1 MQRDGDV
8 MRYDKFEILAAFC
21 EAAEWA
27 SDPDLVYRRMVCTA
41 ARYLECESAHIH
53 LLEFDG
59 YNLMRC
65 ASYFDPSVV
74 STEEH
79 MSLTADV
86 GRMASLVDS
95 ADLIVMDYL
104 HPHDQDVIPDLIH
117 EIGLESGV
125 SIPLNTSSGVVGMLT
140 LGYNRAFPWGEDDH
154 GFLLQLGRALGAL
167 VQRIQMSKKDLE
179 LQMLRERKRLSSEI
193 HDTVSQM
200 VSALAIHADIAG
212 ECLVEED
219 VAGAESE
226 VSVVADQARKI
237 TKILRQ
243 EMLSLRETIEGE
255 GDLEKDSAGILE
267 RFEAQWGCEVV
278 FSKEGAAETVVAEYA
293 RLQLSRIVNEC
304 LQNVVRHARAT
315 SVAVKL
321 RRENGSA
328 VLTIAD
334 NGVGFD
340 PTGVAPERLG
350 IRIMHERAASI
361 GGSISLE
368 SSDRGTTVS
377 IKAPIMVR

>member
-1 MQRDGDV
+1 
-8 MRYDKFEILAAFC
+8 MRYDRFEVLAAFC
-21 EAAEWA
+21 KAAEWA
-27 SDPDLVYRRMVCTA
+27 ADPDLVYRRIVRTA

-65 ASYFDPSVV
+65 ASYFDPSVE

-79 MSLTADV
+79 TSLTADV

-95 ADLIVMDYL
+95 ADLIIMDYL
-104 HPHDQDVIPDLIH
+104 HPHDQDVIPDLIR

-125 SIPLNTSSGVVGMLT
+125 SIPLDTSSGVVGMLT
-140 LGYNRAFPWGEDDH
+140 LGYNRAFPWSEGDY
-154 GFLLQLGRALGAL
+154 GFLLELGRALGAL
-167 VQRIQMSKKDLE
+167 IQRIQMSKKDLE

-200 VSALAIHADIAG
+200 VSALALHADIAA
-212 ECLVEED
+212 ECLDEGD
-219 VAGAESE
+219 CAGAEKE
-226 VSVVADQARKI
+226 MGVVADQARQI

-243 EMLSLRETIEGE
+243 EMLSLREPIEGE
-255 GDLEKDSAGILE
+255 GDLEADIVGILE

-278 FSKEGAAETVVAEYA
+278 FSKEGDAETIVSEYA

-315 SVAVKL
+315 SVSVRL

-334 NGVGFD
+334 DGIGFD
-340 PTGVAPERLG
+340 PASVAPERLG
-350 IRIMHERAASI
+350 IRIMRERAASI
-361 GGSISLE
+361 GGSVSLE
-368 SSDRGTTVS
+368 SGDRGTTVA

>member
-1 MQRDGDV
+1 
-8 MRYDKFEILAAFC
+8 
-21 EAAEWA
+21 
-27 SDPDLVYRRMVCTA
+27 
-41 ARYLECESAHIH
+41 
-53 LLEFDG
+53 
-59 YNLMRC
+59 
-65 ASYFDPSVV
+65 
-74 STEEH
+74 

-104 HPHDQDVIPDLIH
+104 HPHDQDVIPDLIR

-140 LGYNRAFPWGEDDH
+140 LGYSRAFPWGEDDH

-200 VSALAIHADIAG
+200 VSALALHADIAA
-212 ECLVEED
+212 ECLDEGD
-219 VAGAESE
+219 HAGAEKE
-226 VSVVADQARKI
+226 MGVVADQARQI

-243 EMLSLRETIEGE
+243 EMLSLREPIEGE
-255 GDLEKDSAGILE
+255 GDLEADIVGILE

-278 FSKEGAAETVVAEYA
+278 FSKEGDAETIVSEYA

-315 SVAVKL
+315 SVSVRL

-334 NGVGFD
+334 DGIGFD
-340 PTGVAPERLG
+340 PASVAPERLG
-350 IRIMHERAASI
+350 IRIMRERAASI
-361 GGSISLE
+361 GGSVSLE
-368 SSDRGTTVS
+368 SGDRGTTVA

>member
-1 MQRDGDV
+1 

-27 SDPDLVYRRMVCTA
+27 ADPDLVYRRMVCTA

-65 ASYFDPSVV
+65 ASYFDPSVE

-104 HPHDQDVIPDLIH
+104 HPHDQDVIPDLIR
-117 EIGLESGV
+117 EIGFESGV

-140 LGYNRAFPWGEDDH
+140 LGYSRAFPWGEDDH

-200 VSALAIHADIAG
+200 VSALALHADIAA
-212 ECLVEED
+212 ECLDEGD
-219 VAGAESE
+219 RAGAEKE
-226 VSVVADQARKI
+226 MGVVADQARQI

-243 EMLSLRETIEGE
+243 EMLSLREPIEGE
-255 GDLEKDSAGILE
+255 GDLEADIVGILE

-278 FSKEGAAETVVAEYA
+278 FSKEGDAETIVSEYA

-315 SVAVKL
+315 SVSVRL

-334 NGVGFD
+334 DGVGFD
-340 PTGVAPERLG
+340 PASVAPERLG
-350 IRIMHERAASI
+350 IKIMRERAASI
-361 GGSISLE
+361 GGSVSLE
-368 SSDRGTTVS
+368 SGDRGTAVA

>member
-1 MQRDGDV
+1 M
-8 MRYDKFEILAAFC
+8 
-21 EAAEWA
+21 
-27 SDPDLVYRRMVCTA
+27 
-41 ARYLECESAHIH
+41 
-53 LLEFDG
+53 
-59 YNLMRC
+59 
-65 ASYFDPSVV
+65 
-74 STEEH
+74 
-79 MSLTADV
+79 
-86 GRMASLVDS
+86 
-95 ADLIVMDYL
+95 
-104 HPHDQDVIPDLIH
+104 
-117 EIGLESGV
+117 
-125 SIPLNTSSGVVGMLT
+125 
-140 LGYNRAFPWGEDDH
+140 
-154 GFLLQLGRALGAL
+154 
-167 VQRIQMSKKDLE
+167 
-179 LQMLRERKRLSSEI
+179 
-193 HDTVSQM
+193 
-200 VSALAIHADIAG
+200 
-212 ECLVEED
+212 
-219 VAGAESE
+219 
-226 VSVVADQARKI
+226 ADQARKI
-237 TKILRQ
+237 TKVLRQ

-255 GDLEKDSAGILE
+255 GDLEKDIAGILE

>member
-1 MQRDGDV
+1 
-8 MRYDKFEILAAFC
+8 MRYDRFEILAAFC

-27 SDPDLVYRRMVCTA
+27 SDPDLVYRKMVRTA
-41 ARYLECESAHIH
+41 ARYLECETSHIH

-65 ASYFDPSVV
+65 ASYFDPSVE

-86 GRMASLVDS
+86 GRMASLVNS

-104 HPHDQDVIPDLIH
+104 HPHDQDVIPDRIL
-117 EIGLESGV
+117 EVGLQSGV
-125 SIPLNTSSGVVGMLT
+125 SIPLDTSSGVVGMLT
-140 LGYNRAFPWGEDDH
+140 LGYNRAFPWSEEDHD
-154 GFLLQLGRALGAL
+154 FLLELGCALGAL

-200 VSALAIHADIAG
+200 VSALAIHADIAD
-212 ECLVEED
+212 ECLDEGD
-219 VAGAESE
+219 VAGAGKEIG
-226 VSVVADQARKI
+226 VVADQARKI

-243 EMLSLRETIEGE
+243 EMLSLREPIEGE
-255 GDLEKDSAGILE
+255 GDLEEDIAGILQ
-267 RFEAQWGCEVV
+267 RFESQWGCAVS
-278 FSKEGAAETVVAEYA
+278 FSKVGDAETVVSEYV

-315 SVAVKL
+315 SVEVTL
-321 RRENGSA
+321 QRESGSA
-328 VLTIAD
+328 VLEIAD
-334 NGVGFD
+334 DGIGFD
-340 PTGVAPERLG
+340 PSSVAPERLG
-350 IRIMHERAASI
+350 IRIMRERAASI
-361 GGSISLE
+361 GGSVSLE
-368 SSDRGTTVS
+368 SGDQGTTVS
-377 IKAPIMVR
+377 IKAPIMMR

>member
-1 MQRDGDV
+1 
-8 MRYDKFEILAAFC
+8 MRYDRFEILAAFC

-27 SDPDLVYRRMVCTA
+27 SDPDLVYRKMVRTA
-41 ARYLECESAHIH
+41 ARYLECETSHIH

-65 ASYFDPSVV
+65 ASYFDPSVE

-86 GRMASLVDS
+86 GRMASLVNS

-104 HPHDQDVIPDLIH
+104 HPHDQDVIPDRIL
-117 EIGLESGV
+117 EVGLQSGV
-125 SIPLNTSSGVVGMLT
+125 SIPLDTSSGVVGMLT
-140 LGYNRAFPWGEDDH
+140 LGYNRAFPWSEEDHD
-154 GFLLQLGRALGAL
+154 FLLELGCALGAL

-200 VSALAIHADIAG
+200 VSALAIHADIAD
-212 ECLVEED
+212 ECLDEGD
-219 VAGAESE
+219 VAGAGKEIG
-226 VSVVADQARKI
+226 VVANQARKI

-243 EMLSLRETIEGE
+243 EMLSLREPIEGE
-255 GDLEKDSAGILE
+255 GDLEEDIAGILQ
-267 RFEAQWGCEVV
+267 RFESQWGCTVS
-278 FSKEGAAETVVAEYA
+278 FSKVGDAETVVSEYV

-315 SVAVKL
+315 SVEVTL
-321 RRENGSA
+321 QRESGSA
-328 VLTIAD
+328 VLEIAD
-334 NGVGFD
+334 DGIGFD
-340 PTGVAPERLG
+340 PSSVAPERLG
-350 IRIMHERAASI
+350 IRIMRERAASI
-361 GGSISLE
+361 GGSVSLE
-368 SSDRGTTVS
+368 SGDQGTTVS
-377 IKAPIMVR
+377 IKAPIMMR

>member
-1 MQRDGDV
+1 
-8 MRYDKFEILAAFC
+8 MRYDRFEILAAFC

-27 SDPDLVYRRMVCTA
+27 SDPDLVYRKIVRTA
-41 ARYLECESAHIH
+41 ARYLECETSHIH

-65 ASYFDPSVV
+65 ASYFDPSVE

-86 GRMASLVDS
+86 GRMASLVNS

-104 HPHDQDVIPDLIH
+104 HPHDQDVIPDRIL
-117 EIGLESGV
+117 EVGLQSGV
-125 SIPLNTSSGVVGMLT
+125 SIPLDTSSGVVGMLT
-140 LGYNRAFPWGEDDH
+140 LGYNRAFPWSEEDHD
-154 GFLLQLGRALGAL
+154 FLFELGCALGAL

-200 VSALAIHADIAG
+200 VSALAIHADIAD
-212 ECLVEED
+212 ECLNEED
-219 VAGAESE
+219 VAGAGKEIG
-226 VSVVADQARKI
+226 VVADQARKI

-243 EMLSLRETIEGE
+243 EMLSLREPIEGE
-255 GDLEKDSAGILE
+255 GDLEEDIAGILQ
-267 RFEAQWGCEVV
+267 RFESQWGCTVS
-278 FSKEGAAETVVAEYA
+278 FSKVGDAETVVSEYV

-315 SVAVKL
+315 SVVVTL
-321 RRENGSA
+321 QRESGSA
-328 VLTIAD
+328 VLEIAD
-334 NGVGFD
+334 DGIGFD
-340 PTGVAPERLG
+340 PSSVAPERLG
-350 IRIMHERAASI
+350 IRIMRERAASI
-361 GGSISLE
+361 GGSVSLE
-368 SSDRGTTVS
+368 SGDQGTTVY
-377 IKAPIMVR
+377 IKAPIMMR

>member
-1 MQRDGDV
+1 
-8 MRYDKFEILAAFC
+8 MRYDRFEILAAFC

-27 SDPDLVYRRMVCTA
+27 SDPDLVYRKMVRTA
-41 ARYLECESAHIH
+41 ARYLECETSHIH

-65 ASYFDPSVV
+65 ASYFDPSVE

-86 GRMASLVDS
+86 GRMASLVNS

-104 HPHDQDVIPDLIH
+104 HPHDQDVIPDRIL
-117 EIGLESGV
+117 EVGLQSGV
-125 SIPLNTSSGVVGMLT
+125 SIPLDTSSGVVGMLT
-140 LGYNRAFPWGEDDH
+140 LGYNRAFPWSEEDHD
-154 GFLLQLGRALGAL
+154 FLLELGCALGAL

-200 VSALAIHADIAG
+200 VSALAIHADIAD
-212 ECLVEED
+212 ECLDEGD
-219 VAGAESE
+219 VAGAGKEIG
-226 VSVVADQARKI
+226 VVADQARKI

-243 EMLSLRETIEGE
+243 EMLSLREPIEGE
-255 GDLEKDSAGILE
+255 GDLEEDIAGILQ
-267 RFEAQWGCEVV
+267 RFESQWGCTVS
-278 FSKEGAAETVVAEYA
+278 FSKVGDAETVVSEYV

-315 SVAVKL
+315 SVEVTL
-321 RRENGSA
+321 QRESGSA
-328 VLTIAD
+328 VLEIAD
-334 NGVGFD
+334 DGIGFD
-340 PTGVAPERLG
+340 PSSVAPERLG
-350 IRIMHERAASI
+350 IRIMRERAASI
-361 GGSISLE
+361 GGSVSLE
-368 SSDRGTTVS
+368 SGDQGTTVS
-377 IKAPIMVR
+377 IKAPIMMR

>member
-1 MQRDGDV
+1 
-8 MRYDKFEILAAFC
+8 MRYDRFEVLAAFC
-21 EAAEWA
+21 KAAEWA
-27 SDPDLVYRRMVCTA
+27 ADPDLVYRRIVRTA

-65 ASYFDPSVV
+65 ASYFDPSVK

-95 ADLIVMDYL
+95 ADLIIMDYL
-104 HPHDQDVIPDLIH
+104 HPHDQDVIPDLIR

-125 SIPLNTSSGVVGMLT
+125 SIPLDTSSGVVGMLT
-140 LGYNRAFPWGEDDH
+140 LGYNRAFPWSEGDH
-154 GFLLQLGRALGAL
+154 GFLLELGRALGAL
-167 VQRIQMSKKDLE
+167 IQRIQMSKKDLE

-200 VSALAIHADIAG
+200 VSALALHADIAA
-212 ECLVEED
+212 ECLDEGD
-219 VAGAESE
+219 DAGAEKE
-226 VSVVADQARKI
+226 MGVVADQARQI

-243 EMLSLRETIEGE
+243 EMLSLREPIEGE
-255 GDLEKDSAGILE
+255 GDLEADIVGILE

-278 FSKEGAAETVVAEYA
+278 FSKEGDAETIVSEYA

-315 SVAVKL
+315 SVSVRL

-334 NGVGFD
+334 DGVGFD
-340 PTGVAPERLG
+340 PASVAPERLG
-350 IRIMHERAASI
+350 IKIMRERAASI
-361 GGSISLE
+361 GGSVSLE
-368 SSDRGTTVS
+368 SGDRGTTVA